1 MNSTIRNLIVAA
13 PLATAALTMV
23 PAAAMATEPGPV
35 IIVPPHTDPQPDLD
49 IKAPAPKPTPPKGPA
64 DLSDAPKPDKPKGPG
79 DFSDAPKPDKPKGP
93 GDFSDA
99 PKPDKPK
106 GPGDFTNPAPCP
118 THGVDC
124 TPDKDGDEPNGG
136 GNGGGESKNSVD
148 DVVDTRDTVELPNRI
163 DAGLASEQ
171 HDGGLDLAWLF
182 AGGLAVTAS
191 GAAFAVRKRTGGNA

>member
-1 MNSTIRNLIVAA
+1 MNATIRNLIVAV

-49 IKAPAPKPTPPKGPA
+49 IKAPAPKPTPPKGPG

-79 DFSDAPKPDKPKGP
+79 DLSDAPKPDKPKGP
-93 GDFSDA
+93 GDLSDAPKPHGPNGPGDLSDA
-99 PKPDKPK
+99 PKPDKPT
-106 GPGDFTNPAPCP
+106 D
-118 THGVDC
+118 
-124 TPDKDGDEPNGG
+124 G
-136 GNGGGESKNSVD
+136 GNGKGESKNSVD

-171 HDGGLDLAWLF
+171 QDQGLDLAWLF

-191 GAAFAVRKRTGGNA
+191 GAAFAVRKRTRGNA

>member
-1 MNSTIRNLIVAA
+1 MNATIRNLIVAV

-79 DFSDAPKPDKPKGP
+79 DLSDAPKPDKPKGPGDLSDAPKPHGPKGP

-99 PKPDKPK
+99 PKPDKPT
-106 GPGDFTNPAPCP
+106 D
-118 THGVDC
+118 
-124 TPDKDGDEPNGG
+124 GG
-136 GNGGGESKNSVD
+136 GNGESKNSVD
-148 DVVDTRDTVELPNRI
+148 DVVDARDAVELPNRV

-171 HDGGLDLAWLF
+171 QDAGLDLAWLF

-191 GAAFAVRKRTGGNA
+191 GAAFAVRRRTRGNA

>member
-1 MNSTIRNLIVAA
+1 MNATIRNLIVAV

-49 IKAPAPKPTPPKGPA
+49 IKAPAPKPTPPKGPG

-79 DFSDAPKPDKPKGP
+79 DLSDAPKPDKPKGP
-93 GDFSDA
+93 GDLSDAPKPHGPNGPGDLSDA
-99 PKPDKPK
+99 PKPDKPT
-106 GPGDFTNPAPCP
+106 D
-118 THGVDC
+118 
-124 TPDKDGDEPNGG
+124 G
-136 GNGGGESKNSVD
+136 GNGKGESKNSVD

-171 HDGGLDLAWLF
+171 QDQGLDLAWLF
-182 AGGLAVTAS
+182 AGGFAVTAS
-191 GAAFAVRKRTGGNA
+191 GAAFAVRKRTRGNA

>member
-1 MNSTIRNLIVAA
+1 MNATIRNLIVAV

-49 IKAPAPKPTPPKGPA
+49 IKAPAPKPEVPEDKAPAPKPADPKGPGN
-64 DLSDAPKPDKPKGPG
+64 LSDAPKPEGPDDKVGPAPKPNDPKGPG
-79 DFSDAPKPDKPKGP
+79 DL
-93 GDFSDA
+93 
-99 PKPDKPK
+99 
-106 GPGDFTNPAPCP
+106 TNPEPCP

-124 TPDKDGDEPNGG
+124 TPDSDEPNDGDD
-136 GNGGGESKNSVD
+136 GESKNSVD

-171 HDGGLDLAWLF
+171 QDAGLDLAWLF

-191 GAAFAVRKRTGGNA
+191 GAAFAVRRRTRGNA